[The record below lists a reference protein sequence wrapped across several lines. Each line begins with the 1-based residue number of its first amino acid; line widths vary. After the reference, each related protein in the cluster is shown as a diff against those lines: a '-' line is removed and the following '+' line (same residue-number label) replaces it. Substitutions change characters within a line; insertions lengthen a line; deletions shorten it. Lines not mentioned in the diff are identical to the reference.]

1 MVQNLFKRQ
10 NPNSYISSLA
20 QCRLKINQMAKR
32 RFKNIDKKVIKID
45 KSLKEAKSQ
54 NLGNN

>member
-1 MVQNLFKRQ
+1 
-10 NPNSYISSLA
+10 
-20 QCRLKINQMAKR
+20 MAKR
-32 RFKNIDKKVIKID
+32 KFKNVYKKVIKID

>member
-1 MVQNLFKRQ
+1 
-10 NPNSYISSLA
+10 
-20 QCRLKINQMAKR
+20 MAKPK
-32 RFKNIDKKVIKID
+32 FKNIDKKVIEID

>member
-1 MVQNLFKRQ
+1 
-10 NPNSYISSLA
+10 
-20 QCRLKINQMAKR
+20 MAKSK
-32 RFKNIDKKVIKID
+32 FKNKDKKVIKID